1 MAQAPGAVTAM
12 ARNRRAGLGG
22 ALAALL
28 LLAAGQAPA
37 APDCGV
43 EGVALQVLGSGGP
56 IADDGRASAG
66 YLIWHD
72 GRARVLVDVGGG
84 VFLRFGEAGAR
95 LEDLDLLALTHL
107 HTDHAADVPALL
119 KGGYFSP
126 RRRALA
132 VSGPDGNRLM
142 PGVGGF
148 LEAMFAADDGAF
160 RYLGGFMSGTD
171 GLFALEPI
179 TVPATASEP
188 VEVWRDE
195 SMTVHAVGVHHGPIP
210 TLGYAFELGGRRI
223 VISGDQN
230 LSTKYLAPLA
240 AGADVLVMPMAIPE
254 DASSVARNLHATPSA
269 IGRFAAGAGPRRLV
283 LSHLMG
289 RSLRDLEGQVARVR
303 EHYDGPLSVA
313 EDLQCL
319 ALDARGD

>member
-1 MAQAPGAVTAM
+1 MAVNRGTGPGT
-12 ARNRRAGLGG
+12 

-28 LLAAGQAPA
+28 FLVVPQATA
-37 APDCGV
+37 VEGCGA

-56 IADDGRASAG
+56 IADDGRAGSG

-72 GRARVLVDVGGG
+72 GRARALVDVGGG

-95 LEDLDLLALTHL
+95 LEDLELLALTHF

-142 PGVGGF
+142 PGMEGF
-148 LEAMFAADDGAF
+148 LEALFAPDGGAF
-160 RYLGGFMSGTD
+160 RYLDGFLEGTQ

-179 TVPATASEP
+179 TVSAAAAQP
-188 VEVWRDE
+188 VEVWRDDG
-195 SMTVHAVGVHHGPIP
+195 MVVHAVGVHHGPIP
-210 TLGYAFELGGRRI
+210 TLGYAFELAGRRI

-240 AGADVLVMPMAIPE
+240 ADADVLVMPMAIPE
-254 DASSVARNLHATPSA
+254 DAGSVARNLHATPSA
-269 IGRFAAGAGPRRLV
+269 IGRFAGAAAPGRLV
-283 LSHLMG
+283 LSHLMA
-289 RSLRDLEGQVARVR
+289 RSLDDLDGQLARVR
-303 EHYDGPLSVA
+303 DHYGGALTVA
-313 EDLQCL
+313 EDLQCIPTH
-319 ALDARGD
+319 GP